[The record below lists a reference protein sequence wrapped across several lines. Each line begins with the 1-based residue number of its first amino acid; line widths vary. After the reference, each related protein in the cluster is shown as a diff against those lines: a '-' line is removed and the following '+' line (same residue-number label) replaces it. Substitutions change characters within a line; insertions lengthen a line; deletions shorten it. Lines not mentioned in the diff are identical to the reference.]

1 MFGRLGRI
9 AGLVI
14 AAALAAA
21 PARSQ
26 PAQPAQQPRI
36 VAVGDLHGDYAA
48 WRDIARAAGLV
59 GPRGQWTGGK
69 TVLVQVGDIVDRGD
83 QSLKIV
89 RELMRLQKEA
99 PRQGGKVIVLVG
111 NHEAMNI
118 IGDLRYVTP
127 GEFAAFAGPNSAAV
141 RDRLFEAKK
150 ADIEAK
156 YRAANPSMSGA
167 AIRQAWIKE
176 TPLGWAEHRL
186 AWAVD
191 GEIGRWVIR
200 NPAAAL
206 VSGNLFV
213 HGGLSAEYANVPL
226 AELNARVAAALK
238 AVDQKPDS
246 IISGPFGPLWYRGLI
261 TRDPRITQIPPQ
273 PAGKPPRPPV
283 EQELATVLKAY
294 GAKRIIV
301 GHSPRLAGIEILF
314 DGRLVRIDSGN
325 ASYYRGTPSYL
336 EIVGDKLVAKT
347 VGRSPPARGGVE

>member
-1 MFGRLGRI
+1 MHERLWRI

-21 PARSQ
+21 PAR
-26 PAQPAQQPRI
+26 AQQSQQPRI
-36 VAVGDLHGDYAA
+36 VAVGDLHGDYSA

-59 GPRGQWTGGK
+59 GPRGQWTGGR
-69 TVLVQVGDIVDRGD
+69 TVLVQVGDVVDRGD
-83 QSLKIV
+83 QSLKIM

-99 PRQGGKVIVLVG
+99 PKRGGKVIVLVG

-150 ADIEAK
+150 KDIEAK
-156 YRAANPSMSGA
+156 YRASNPSMSSA
-167 AIRQAWIKE
+167 AIRQAWIRE

-186 AWAVD
+186 AWATD

-206 VSGNLFV
+206 VNGNLFV
-213 HGGLSAEYANVPL
+213 HGGLSAEYANLPL

-261 TRDPRITQIPPQ
+261 TRDPKITQIPPQ
-273 PAGKPPRPPV
+273 PAGTPPRPSV

-314 DGRLVRIDSGN
+314 DGRLVRIDSGIS
-325 ASYYRGTPSYL
+325 SYYRGAPSYL
-336 EIVGDKLVAKT
+336 EIVGDKLVAKKLE
-347 VGRSPPARGGVE
+347 RSPPAGAGAK

>member
-1 MFGRLGRI
+1 MPKRLWRI

-14 AAALAAA
+14 AAALAATSV
-21 PARSQ
+21 R
-26 PAQPAQQPRI
+26 AQTAQQPRI
-36 VAVGDLHGDYAA
+36 VAVGDLHGDYSA

-59 GPRGQWTGGK
+59 GARGQWTGGK
-69 TVLVQVGDIVDRGD
+69 ATLVQVGDVVDRGD

-89 RELMRLQKEA
+89 RDLMRLQKEA

-127 GEFAAFAGPNSAAV
+127 GEFAAFAGRDSAAV
-141 RDRLFEAKK
+141 RDRLYEAKK
-150 ADIEAK
+150 KDIEAK
-156 YRAANPSMSGA
+156 YRASNPSLSSA

-186 AWAVD
+186 AWAPG

-206 VSGNLFV
+206 VNGNLFV
-213 HGGLSAEYANVPL
+213 HGGLSAEFAKVPL

-261 TRDPRITQIPPQ
+261 TRDPKITQIPPL
-273 PAGKPPRPPV
+273 PAGSPPRPSV

-294 GAKRIIV
+294 GAKRIVV

-314 DGRLVRIDSGN
+314 DGRLVRIDSGI
-325 ASYYRGTPSYL
+325 SRYYRGTPSYL
-336 EIVGDKLVAKT
+336 EITGDKLVAQT
-347 VGRSPPARGGVE
+347 VSRSPAAGGGSE